1 MNGFKRLC
9 LFLYGLFGLC
19 ALAALFLTWV
29 GPWTQEAR
37 AMLEV
42 SWYYFAL
49 VTMVFITAVGLVVDI
64 LRALFT
70 PSNTKET
77 VIATVDGGGVITVT
91 RNAIVA
97 QVKNIIEEDESCK
110 ATSVRVVLH
119 KKSYVRV
126 RARVKPLAQLD
137 IVSYSAD
144 LHRRLNEGLR
154 MVCGDA
160 VKSIDLAFV
169 EPAKRRPVEEE
180 TVETNVDD
188 AGISVDPSAIAKEE
202 KREEKERQREREAA
216 EREERRN
223 RRRDNRRNT
232 QPTEPLVPR
241 VRSEVL
247 ESVSDQPTEY
257 EDVEDVEPI
266 VVTPDSEQ
274 PALASGTEESPDSS
288 ETVEFAW
295 EESKETEGEEAA
307 EIAVQSDEADEG
319 EEA

>member
-29 GPWTQEAR
+29 GPWTQQAR

-42 SWYYFAL
+42 KWYYFAL
-49 VTMVFITAVGLVVDI
+49 VVMVCITAIGLVVDI

-77 VIATVDGGGVITVT
+77 VIATIDGGVITVT

-97 QVKNIIEEDESCK
+97 QVKSVIEEDESCK
-110 ATSVRVVLH
+110 ATNVRVVLH
-119 KKSYVRV
+119 KNNYVRV
-126 RARVKPLAQLD
+126 RARIKPLTQLD
-137 IVSYSAD
+137 VVSYSED
-144 LHRRLNEGLR
+144 LHRRLGEGLR

-169 EPAKRRPVEEE
+169 EPAKRGQVEEE
-180 TVETNVDD
+180 ADATGTDD

-202 KREEKERQREREAA
+202 KREEKERKREREAA

-223 RRRDNRRNT
+223 RRRNNRGNT
-232 QPTEPLVPR
+232 QPEEPLVLK
-241 VRSEVL
+241 VRNEVL
-247 ESVSDQPTEY
+247 ESVSDQAIAD

-266 VVTPDSEQ
+266 VVTTEPEQ
-274 PALASGTEESPDSS
+274 PVLVSGAEESPEFS
-288 ETVEFAW
+288 ETIEFAW
-295 EESKETEGEEAA
+295 EESGEPKDGKTA
-307 EIAVQSDEADEG
+307 ESAVQSEETDEG